1 MKRARTGRA
10 VRCLAVVAMLLCG
23 AAGAWAAQEPAPPPG
38 LHNGVD
44 ANGYNGHDKALVCFA
59 AVAAIGFSCTASAL
73 ALGRIGS
80 AAFGAMSERPELGG
94 RALVF
99 LGLAEGIAIYG
110 LIVSI
115 MILNKI

>member
-1 MKRARTGRA
+1 MRTARACRG
-10 VRCLAVVAMLLCG
+10 VWCVALVALLLCG
-23 AAGAWAAQEPAPPPG
+23 AAAAWATQEPAPQPG
-38 LHNGVD
+38 LHNEID
-44 ANGYNGHDKALVCFA
+44 ANGYDGHDKALVCFA
-59 AVAAIGFSCTASAL
+59 AVAAIGLSCIASAL

-110 LIVSI
+110 LIVAI